1 MLRIL
6 KIAGLALLALVVIVL
21 FRTFTFKSNQ
31 PDIAYEPPP
40 ALAPTAIQHLQRAI
54 QFETISVAI
63 NVEPDSAQFNGF
75 HRFLSSTYPR
85 VHAML
90 ERRIIASHSLLYK
103 WTGTDP
109 TLKPFVLMAHQDV
122 VPIEEASKALWTI
135 NPFEGVIKNDTI
147 WGRGT
152 CDDKINLI
160 GILEAVE
167 KLLNEDFQPKRTIY
181 LAFGH
186 DEEVGG
192 TGARAIA
199 ADLKLQGVN
208 ADLVLDEGGIVTS
221 KQIPGMTKP
230 VALIGTAEKGYLSLE
245 LKVELKGG
253 HSSMPANETAMDVL
267 DQALVALRRDP
278 FPAHLTPVTNEFLD
292 HIGPELSFVQKMAVA
307 NRWLLESLVVKGY
320 ESAPGPNAFVRTTLV
335 PTIYHAGVKD
345 NVIPTVA
352 SAVVNLRLLP
362 GDSSAFAIAR
372 VNKTINDPRVSVSA
386 LGGFISE
393 PTPITPTDGDAFQLV
408 QKTIRKT
415 FPETLTAPFLMIGG
429 TDSRYMDIIS
439 DQVIKFSP
447 MTDPV
452 GFHGID
458 ERVSLNS
465 YRDTIWFFES
475 LIRAGQ

>member
-6 KIAGLALLALVVIVL
+6 KFAGLALLALVVVVL

-31 PDIAYEPPP
+31 PDVAYEPPP

-75 HRFLSSTYPR
+75 HRFLASTYPR
-85 VHAML
+85 VHATL

-135 NPFEGVIKNDTI
+135 DPFEGVIKNDTI

-199 ADLKLQGVN
+199 ADLKRQGVR
-208 ADLVLDEGGIVTS
+208 ADLVIDEGGIVTS

-320 ESAPGPNAFVRTTLV
+320 ERAPGPNAFVRTTIV
-335 PTIYHAGVKD
+335 PTIYQAGVKD

-372 VNKTINDPRVSVSA
+372 VNKTINDPRVSVSP

-393 PTPITPTDGDAFQLV
+393 PTPITPTDGAAFQLV

-429 TDSRYMDIIS
+429 TDSRYMDLIS

>member
-85 VHAML
+85 VHATL

-475 LIRAGQ
+475 LIRAGK